1 MMVARPTSVKKP
13 LRRPSCTI
21 VFKNKVKRALE
32 RARYKWE
39 MIIFASEKKQ
49 EQKTKQKEER
59 IKMTII
65 YLTTAAILASLVV
78 LISFE
83 A

>member
-1 MMVARPTSVKKP
+1 
-13 LRRPSCTI
+13 
-21 VFKNKVKRALE
+21 
-32 RARYKWE
+32 